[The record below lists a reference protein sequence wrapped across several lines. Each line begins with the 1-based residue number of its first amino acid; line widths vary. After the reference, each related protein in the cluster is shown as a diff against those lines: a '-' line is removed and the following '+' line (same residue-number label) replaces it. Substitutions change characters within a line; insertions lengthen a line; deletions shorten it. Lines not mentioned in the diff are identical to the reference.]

1 MSWTG
6 LHRTP
11 SPARGCRCTDPPWI
25 ERLRYWIQTHP
36 TFGYHRLWVQLR
48 VRAHL
53 RVNRKA
59 VYRVSKRQGWFA
71 HQRAPPRR
79 PRVRGWVSRPV
90 IAMNTVL
97 SHTQRR
103 LRLVARVS
111 AVQGGAA
118 DHSELGAVVRPG
130 AAASSGYRSPINAE
144 RNNYPT
150 WLDFRGA
157 LQLRRNTLMFQ
168 RPLFR
173 SRGICCGNG
182 GKQLTDCGGLKLLIC
197 TRLQYRRVSD
207 R

>member
-1 MSWTG
+1 MYRPAMD
-6 LHRTP
+6 RTVALLDSDASDVWL
-11 SPARGCRCTDPPWI
+11 SPAVGAVADSGPPAG
-25 ERLRYWIQTHP
+25 ESQS
-36 TFGYHRLWVQLR
+36 GD
-48 VRAHL
+48 
-53 RVNRKA
+53 
-59 VYRVSKRQGWFA
+59 RVSKRQGWFA

-118 DHSELGAVVRPG
+118 DHSGLGAVVRPG

-157 LQLRRNTLMFQ
+157 LQLRGNTLMFQ
-168 RPLFR
+168 RPLSR